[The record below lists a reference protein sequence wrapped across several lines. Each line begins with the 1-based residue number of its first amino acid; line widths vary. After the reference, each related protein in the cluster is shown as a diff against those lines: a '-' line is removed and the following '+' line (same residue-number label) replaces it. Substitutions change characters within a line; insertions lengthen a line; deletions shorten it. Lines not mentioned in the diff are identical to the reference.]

1 MRLWFRLILFL
12 LLTPFRD
19 KLRSGTD
26 LSVLNYRVHLTD
38 IDSNVHLN
46 NGQYLTFMDLGR
58 LDIMAR
64 TGLWRAVVRHKWMPV
79 VSGANIRFRKEI
91 RLFEPFT
98 LESRIV
104 YWNEETS
111 VIEQRFRFRKGPKK
125 GILAATA
132 LVRVGLYDR
141 SARKFVPMA
150 QLMKEIGVDEQ
161 SPSLQ
166 PHVEAFLNA
175 EGELR
180 TYDRQEATQPEKAA

>member
-1 MRLWFRLILFL
+1 MRLWFRLVLFF
-12 LLTPFRD
+12 LLTPFRPRL
-19 KLRSGTD
+19 KSGTD
-26 LSVLNYRVHLTD
+26 LSNLNYRVHLSD
-38 IDSNVHLN
+38 IDTNVHLN

-58 LDIMAR
+58 LDLMVR
-64 TGLWRAVVRHKWMPV
+64 TGLWKAVMRHKWMPV
-79 VSGANIRFRKEI
+79 VSGAKIRFRKEI

-141 SARKFVPMA
+141 KARKFVPMA

-166 PHVEAFLNA
+166 PHIEAFLNA